1 VIDCGS
7 VEVGRLPPMCSHG
20 LEVFALC
27 TIPHIELVSDDWKPH
42 RVCTKQQLA
51 IFDGGV
57 EREVVRKYVSA
68 ASVPASAMLEFGRS
82 RRRSAAQ
89 LSTVS

>member
-1 VIDCGS
+1 
-7 VEVGRLPPMCSHG
+7 MCSHG
-20 LEVFALC
+20 LEVFAWC
-27 TIPHIELVSDDWKPH
+27 AIPHIELVSHDWKPH
-42 RVCTKQQLA
+42 RVCTEQQLA

-57 EREVVRKYVSA
+57 KREVGREYVSA

-82 RRRSAAQ
+82 CRRSAAGAQ